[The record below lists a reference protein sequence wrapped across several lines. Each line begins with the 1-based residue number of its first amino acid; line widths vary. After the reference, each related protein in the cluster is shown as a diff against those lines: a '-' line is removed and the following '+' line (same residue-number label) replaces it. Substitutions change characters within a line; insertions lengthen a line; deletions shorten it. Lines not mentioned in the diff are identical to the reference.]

1 MHCAQGQNISPLPDF
16 LVYLFLPYLSHLNVS
31 DHQSN
36 LNIGEYSE
44 GTKTYQTYLTL
55 LKSLI
60 DSD

>member
-16 LVYLFLPYLSHLNVS
+16 FVYLFLPYLSHLNVS

-36 LNIGEYSE
+36 LNMSEYSV
-44 GTKTYQTYLTL
+44 GTKTNQTYLTL
-55 LKSLI
+55 LQSLI